1 MAKQL
6 SSVNLGSFSIDI
18 DTSIG
23 ENNTELIL
31 QALKNAKARGLKAIG
46 ETAEGHAKDVII
58 EEHRVDTS
66 RMLNS
71 IGHQEETENYTDV
84 GTAVEYAKYQELG
97 TSRGIKPARFLTR
110 AATEHTT
117 EYRALMEDS
126 FKNA

>member
-1 MAKQL
+1 MAKPL
-6 SSVNLGSFSIDI
+6 LTTNLGSFSVNISS
-18 DTSIG
+18 SIG
-23 ENNTELIL
+23 SDNTKIVLE
-31 QALKNAKARGLKAIG
+31 ALKKAKERGLKAIG

-71 IGHQEETENYTDV
+71 IGHGEAEDYTDV
-84 GTAVEYAKYQELG
+84 GTNVEYAKYQELG

-110 AATEHTT
+110 AATEHTA

-126 FKNA
+126 LKNA

>member
-58 EEHRVDTS
+58 EEQRVDTG

-71 IGHQEETENYTDV
+71 IGHQEAENYTDI